1 MAGGRIHH
9 QGAGVM
15 RKNTEER
22 FIPAEVTI
30 SGRQATLAIDGNRL
44 SISAGETPEESQEA
58 IRKRL
63 VLTAKLRRT
72 TIKAT
77 ITDPDGGR
85 AILVHPDGAIEDA
98 EKQDD
103 GRENS
108 PAALPPEM
116 QAEPDSKRNTDTGRT
131 IRKAGVALLTVALLA
146 GAGIGIHRM
155 IERGQETA
163 RTQAYQ
169 TCMQARKDTAKTF
182 GRTLRTEYASALGVT
197 AEQVKDPSTVRAL
210 HRLMESIDGRTPL
223 KNCNPQDTKT
233 GLGQATASM
242 RRSIGDREKLH
253 TSVAKSAKAVLAS
266 RDAKVL
272 DDAKAALDGKK
283 GEASK
288 LLADSD
294 GKVADNATRDG
305 LQKAIDQADQVR
317 SNKAKAYQDAVN
329 ALQAAIDQVNA
340 SVQAKSQADQQAA
353 AQAAQA
359 QQAPQQPAQR
369 QGTAQ
374 RQPNASQPH
383 GSGRPASPPTSR
395 PAAPQGGWSVPP
407 ATSDDNSLP
416 DHL

>member
-1 MAGGRIHH
+1 
-9 QGAGVM
+9 M

-22 FIPAEVTI
+22 FIPAEVTM

-98 EKQDD
+98 EEQDD

-131 IRKAGVALLTVALLA
+131 IRKAGAALLTVAILA

-169 TCMQARKDTAKTF
+169 TCMQARKDTAKAF

-242 RRSIGDREKLH
+242 RRSIGDREKLY
-253 TSVAKSAKAVLAS
+253 TSVAKSAKEVLAS

-272 DDAKAALDGKK
+272 DDAKSALDGKK

-305 LQKAIDQADQVR
+305 LQKAIDQAG
-317 SNKAKAYQDAVN
+317 
-329 ALQAAIDQVNA
+329 QVNA

-359 QQAPQQPAQR
+359 QAAQQQPAQR

-374 RQPNASQPH
+374 RQPNAGQPH